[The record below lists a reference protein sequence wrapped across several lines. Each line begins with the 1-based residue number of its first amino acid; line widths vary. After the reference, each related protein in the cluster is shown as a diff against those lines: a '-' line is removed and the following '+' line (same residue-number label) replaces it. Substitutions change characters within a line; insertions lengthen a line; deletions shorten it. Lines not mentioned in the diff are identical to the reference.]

1 MSQTN
6 EIARVVLAHPGLD
19 AAEIMDLAKGVES
32 GTTCAS
38 ALKWLTDK
46 GVISRARIDGRFCY
60 WPPGKAPAT
69 VGEPVREK
77 GWPGVNIDRAH
88 KAANKGEDA
97 LPGVDKIHK
106 RGVNRAE
113 AATSGDRSAG
123 RGHTNGGGAAAN
135 LRSAA
140 PGSEARSPGAHG
152 GPQPP
157 LPIPRRPAEA
167 MKAGGRTSAGPS
179 PGETQPGRPATITT
193 PDWMLYPIE
202 DGLIVMH
209 KDTDT
214 GFRLDAETVAAI
226 KELV

>member
-38 ALKWLTDK
+38 ALKWLTDR
-46 GVISRARIDGRFCY
+46 GTISRARIDGRFCY
-60 WPPGKAPAT
+60 WPPGQAPVT

-77 GWPGVNIDRAH
+77 GWPGVNIDRVN
-88 KAANKGEDA
+88 KAANKAEDA
-97 LPGVDKIHK
+97 DPERLPTKEEA
-106 RGVNRAE
+106 RANRARE
-113 AATSGDRSAG
+113 SLPVKTYPLSALTEPASPAKQPAAIVT
-123 RGHTNGGGAAAN
+123 
-135 LRSAA
+135 
-140 PGSEARSPGAHG
+140 
-152 GPQPP
+152 
-157 LPIPRRPAEA
+157 
-167 MKAGGRTSAGPS
+167 PS
-179 PGETQPGRPATITT
+179 
-193 PDWMLYPIE
+193 WVLYPIE
-202 DGLIVMH
+202 DGLLVMH